1 MDPRTRPYVSK
12 IVGGLID
19 KTHLVLL
26 DGVGAC
32 KFLMKEGL
40 GSSKVTVEILK
51 RDTANSEEEF
61 VDKIYGKQCVHA
73 FDSST
78 MIFSSQ
84 QKKSERVRTV
94 ALHRLR
100 F

>member
-1 MDPRTRPYVSK
+1 M
-12 IVGGLID
+12 
-19 KTHLVLL
+19 
-26 DGVGAC
+26 C
-32 KFLMKEGL
+32 EFLMAEGL
-40 GSSKVTVEILK
+40 GSSKVTVEIIR

-61 VDKIYGKQCVHA
+61 VDKIYGKKCAHA

>member
-1 MDPRTRPYVSK
+1 V
-12 IVGGLID
+12 
-19 KTHLVLL
+19 VLL

-32 KFLMKEGL
+32 EFLMKECL
-40 GSSKVTVEILK
+40 GSSKVTVEIIR
-51 RDTANSEEEF
+51 RDTVNSEEAF
-61 VDKIYGKQCVHA
+61 VDKIYGKQCAHA

-78 MIFSSQ
+78 ILFSVQQ
-84 QKKSERVRTV
+84 QKYERVSTV